1 MKIKV
6 SNYSFNASNKEITF
20 FDYTNISL
28 DCVLIITNVT
38 DNLIIYNFADPTKG
52 GTVISNRLT
61 LTYDTSGMNDNDP
74 LLIYYDDPDS
84 STEVIEGNVSKA
96 QTVDN
101 SLKILIE
108 DVLKELET
116 INIQLSIITG
126 EEIDND

>member
-6 SNYSFNASNKEITF
+6 SNYSFNAYTKEITF

-38 DNLIIYNFADPTKG
+38 DNLIIYNFADPIKG
-52 GTVISNRLT
+52 GTVTSNRLT
-61 LTYDTSGMNDNDP
+61 LTYNTSGMDNNDS
-74 LLIYYDDPDS
+74 LLIYYDDPNS
-84 STEVIEGNVSKA
+84 TTEVIEGNISKS

-108 DVLKELET
+108 DVLSELKN
-116 INIQLSIITG
+116 INIQLSTITG
-126 EEIDND
+126 EEIEVY

>member
-6 SNYSFNASNKEITF
+6 SNYSFNASTKEITF

-61 LTYDTSGMNDNDP
+61 LTYDTSLMDNNDP

-84 STEVIEGNVSKA
+84 TIEVIEGNVSKS
-96 QTVDN
+96 QTIDN

-108 DVLKELET
+108 DVLSELKN
-116 INIQLSIITG
+116 INIQLSTITG
-126 EEIDND
+126 EEIEDH

>member
-6 SNYSFNASNKEITF
+6 SNYSFNASTKEITF

-61 LTYDTSGMNDNDP
+61 LTYDTSLMDNNDP

-84 STEVIEGNVSKA
+84 TTEVIEGNVSKA

-101 SLKILIE
+101 SLKILFE
-108 DVLKELET
+108 DVLNELKD

>member
-6 SNYSFNASNKEITF
+6 SEYSFNASSKEITF
-20 FDYTNISL
+20 LDYNNVSL

-52 GTVISNRLT
+52 GTVTSNRLT
-61 LTYDTSGMNDNDP
+61 LTYNTSGMDNNDS

-84 STEVIEGNVSKA
+84 TTEVIEGNVSKA

-101 SLKILIE
+101 SLKILFE
-108 DVLKELET
+108 DVLNELKD

-126 EEIDND
+126 EEIDNN